1 MTFLPRRPNHDLT
14 AVSFQVSKPLR
25 FLFRHL
31 FRRKLRLGAILGGLR
46 VVLSDLGAS
55 LGGLGAS
62 WGGLGTSWGGLG
74 RLLEPPG
81 AILGDPKSIQKSI
94 RNLMRKQAE
103 SRRKKMAQT
112 LRLSMFQSWT
122 KRAANQI
129 RADSKSIET
138 AFEVISS
145 HLLTRPSSP

>member
-1 MTFLPRRPNHDLT
+1 MVLERSLG
-14 AVSFQVSKPLR
+14 VWG
-25 FLFRHL
+25 
-31 FRRKLRLGAILGGLR
+31 RLGA
-46 VVLSDLGAS
+46 V
-55 LGGLGAS
+55 LGGLGAIFGDLGAVFGWS
-62 WGGLGTSWGGLG
+62 WGGLGAPWGGLG

-81 AILGDPKSIQKSI
+81 AILGDLKSFQKAI

-112 LRLSMFQSWT
+112 LRLSMFQSLT
-122 KRAANQI
+122 GVAGNQI

-145 HLLTRPSSP
+145 HLSIYLLTPCLVALIIT